1 MVSIHKCGVSSWT
14 CATLLQGVQWGG
26 EVIRPCK
33 TERTFRCPLPLS
45 PLGGVGTC
53 SWSLQ
58 TKCIWGENGFGVNI
72 KPVIH
77 KLLLS
82 WSLHSCG
89 SAFLSV
95 KFSYF
100 SPDVAVDVVEP
111 LMNLLESG
119 ELHEK
124 DVLLKVPHPMSLVPD
139 LISHIFLVSNGQKD
153 PENTWIQW
161 ARRDWGV
168 LCEMILC
175 LWFLLSHNMPWV
187 LCLVTAFPGS
197 ILNVW
202 RTWELHMNSKFTDFS
217 PTHLPWLGFREEF
230 LKIWSD

>member
-33 TERTFRCPLPLS
+33 TEGTFRCPLPLS

-72 KPVIH
+72 KLVIH

-89 SAFLSV
+89 SAFLTV

-111 LMNLLESG
+111 LTNLLESG

-124 DVLLKVPHPMSLVPD
+124 DALLKVPHPTSHTWFNFSHFLSLQWSERSWKYLNTV
-139 LISHIFLVSNGQKD
+139 GQK
-153 PENTWIQW
+153 
-161 ARRDWGV
+161 RLR
-168 LCEMILC
+168 
-175 LWFLLSHNMPWV
+175 
-187 LCLVTAFPGS
+187 
-197 ILNVW
+197 
-202 RTWELHMNSKFTDFS
+202 
-217 PTHLPWLGFREEF
+217 GFMWDDSVPVIFIEP
-230 LKIWSD
+230 